1 MPQIRMIGGKESLN
15 GRLLLKLSPD
25 CRYNKLILQPGRRI
39 MNYPVGVEK
48 FIEFF
53 AAKNGLTKEE
63 VIEAV
68 VIDWFACVMTK
79 MSLFGENL
87 NKISPFVWDN
97 ETWERFTGE
106 WLFKILH
113 RRYQEELLA
122 NEGNWR
128 GHLEYVERSKVGQ
141 EANDQKIKDIITEL
155 KMITDAGAL
164 RGKELESEQKNR
176 DAGKTNDDGDDMSSL
191 DSDKVR

>member
-1 MPQIRMIGGKESLN
+1 MIRGKASLN

-25 CRYNKLILQPGRRI
+25 CRYNKLILQPGWRI

-68 VIDWFACVMTK
+68 VIDWFAGVMTK

-87 NKISPFVWDN
+87 NKISPFVWNN

-128 GHLEYVERSKVGQ
+128 RHLEYVEPSKAGP
-141 EANDQKIKDIITEL
+141 EANNHKIKDIITEL
-155 KMITDAGAL
+155 KMITDAGAS
-164 RGKELESEQKNR
+164 RGKEPESEQKNP
-176 DAGKTNDDGDDMSSL
+176 DARETNDDEADMSSM

>member
-1 MPQIRMIGGKESLN
+1 
-15 GRLLLKLSPD
+15 
-25 CRYNKLILQPGRRI
+25 

-53 AAKNGLTKEE
+53 ADKNGLTKEE

-128 GHLEYVERSKVGQ
+128 RHLEYVERSK
-141 EANDQKIKDIITEL
+141 ATDQKMRDIITEL
-155 KMITDAGAL
+155 KMATDAGAL
-164 RGKELESEQKNR
+164 ASHQPESEQERAMKEPESYAIARKILEEFLEENI
-176 DAGKTNDDGDDMSSL
+176 GL
-191 DSDKVR
+191 

>member
-1 MPQIRMIGGKESLN
+1 MIRGKESLN

-25 CRYNKLILQPGRRI
+25 CRYNKLTLQPGRRI

-63 VIEAV
+63 VIETV

-79 MSLFGENL
+79 MSLFGESL
-87 NKISPFVWDN
+87 NKISPFVWND

-106 WLFKILH
+106 WLFKVLH
-113 RRYQEELLA
+113 RRYQEELLTNEA
-122 NEGNWR
+122 NWKR
-128 GHLEYVERSKVGQ
+128 HLEYVERSKVGQ
-141 EANDQKIKDIITEL
+141 EANDQKVRDIITEL

-164 RGKELESEQKNR
+164 RGKEPESEQKNP
-176 DAGKTNDDGDDMSSL
+176 DARKTNDDGDDMSSK
-191 DSDKVR
+191 DFDKV